1 MIQIYIIILIAQ
13 TMRKISNIF
22 VNFLVIYNVFIL
34 IKKFKN
40 DYFIYV
46 NLYVL
51 VWVNATCMWVFI
63 DVIYSWHWIL
73 WNCTYRWL
81 NWKKWVLGTEY
92 GFSGRAAG
100 ALCYQAISSIQM
112 KDFWNVLIAL
122 KVWVMKLLKNI
133 LHVVIYL
140 FISPCFRE
148 M

>member
-1 MIQIYIIILIAQ
+1 MIQIYIIILIVQ

-22 VNFLVIYNVFIL
+22 VNFLVIYNVFIML
-34 IKKFKN
+34 KNFKN

-46 NLYVL
+46 NLFVL

-73 WNCTYRWL
+73 WNFTYRWL
-81 NWKKWVLGTEY
+81 NWPEWVLGTEHE
-92 GFSGRAAG
+92 FSGRATG
-100 ALCYQAISSIQM
+100 AVCYQAISSIQR
-112 KDFWNVLIAL
+112 KDFWNVLIVL

-133 LHVVIYL
+133 LHVLIYL
-140 FISPCFRE
+140 FISPCFWE